1 MARRIGR
8 SQVIHRLNQSPTHH
22 GLPQPIHRGFGEIRI
37 LRIRQ
42 PICESHSAINRLVDR
57 IGTRNLCYSRLAGLG
72 WFGKNTMLI
81 NKKAGSWLLL
91 GAVLVDQEL
100 AYDSP
105 HATTHCGTCTRC
117 LEACP
122 TDAFVEPYVLDARK
136 CISYLSIELKR
147 GPASYFVL
155 RGNYGEKIENEF
167 GMTRQGVRWRF
178 WRLFNDVYV
187 SAYETVYWLERTFG
201 IHLRDKAIEIAKQR
215 FVTRQKIRQETYVS
229 GIDHA
234 RKHKG

>member
-1 MARRIGR
+1 MATSWWWRKLKLT
-8 SQVIHRLNQSPTHH
+8 VKDKDFL
-22 GLPQPIHRGFGEIRI
+22 EK
-37 LRIRQ
+37 LRKLMD
-42 PICESHSAINRLVDR
+42 E
-57 IGTRNLCYSRLAGLG
+57 
-72 WFGKNTMLI
+72 K
-81 NKKAGSWLLL
+81 
-91 GAVLVDQEL
+91 
-100 AYDSP
+100 
-105 HATTHCGTCTRC
+105 
-117 LEACP
+117 
-122 TDAFVEPYVLDARK
+122 
-136 CISYLSIELKR
+136 YLSIELKR

-167 GMTRQGVRWRF
+167 VMTRQGVRWRF

>member
-1 MARRIGR
+1 MDIGLQLANLRHNNKTHSDQKRMRRWPVVSTSWWWR
-8 SQVIHRLNQSPTHH
+8 KLKLTVKDKDFL
-22 GLPQPIHRGFGEIRI
+22 EK
-37 LRIRQ
+37 LRKLMD
-42 PICESHSAINRLVDR
+42 E
-57 IGTRNLCYSRLAGLG
+57 
-72 WFGKNTMLI
+72 K
-81 NKKAGSWLLL
+81 
-91 GAVLVDQEL
+91 
-100 AYDSP
+100 
-105 HATTHCGTCTRC
+105 
-117 LEACP
+117 
-122 TDAFVEPYVLDARK
+122 
-136 CISYLSIELKR
+136 YLSIELKR

-234 RKHKG
+234 RKGFLGCLRSTVIVLPSQHTTTGFFSPLMRSATRSPRFVAG